1 MAARCAVCG
10 NCLLYTSL
18 LTVAGPDRACEHQV
32 LKHMVVDQTQRIGGV
47 DHQRVVAC
55 SRVGTGLEPVS
66 YTHLDVYKRQVGQL
80 EGGGG
85 ELGLLALIDVL
96 DHRAQANVGVSG
108 VLACGLEQVVGQV
121 RIDH

>member
-1 MAARCAVCG
+1 MRRHRILESHIEIFLPSDERIIGTAEG
-10 NCLLYTSL
+10 NNQRAFVGRLPAL
-18 LTVAGPDRACEHQV
+18 VA
-32 LKHMVVDQTQRIGGV
+32 
-47 DHQRVVAC
+47 
-55 SRVGTGLEPVS
+55 
-66 YTHLDVYKRQVGQL
+66 VGQL

-96 DHRAQANVGVSG
+96 DHRAQANVGVTG